1 MPSLAA
7 NVTPAMTAR
16 PSQTDTDIAPPVLK
30 LPAGLTFAG
39 LVGGIVLGLLLAGTS
54 TEELVLQV
62 AEPVGSL
69 WLRALQMTIIPL
81 VAALLVVGIGKMVA
95 TARAGAMAKT
105 TLVGIF
111 SILAAGTIFAAFA
124 MPALLA
130 LFPVPIEAGQVLAAE
145 TVEPQQVPG
154 LGDFLTSLVS
164 PNIIAAA
171 AETQMLPLI
180 IFFGALGFAIA
191 RLPEARRAQ
200 MAGFFAAL
208 ADAMLVIVGWVLW
221 LAPVGVFALA
231 TGMAARAGAG
241 AIAAL
246 GHYILTVSAMGFV
259 VFVAAYVVAWA
270 GAGFSP
276 LRFGRAIVPAQ
287 AVALSTQS
295 SLASLPPMLESCR
308 RLGIRAAAA
317 DFVLP
322 LAVAIFRATSPA
334 MNLAVAIY
342 VAVLTGVELTP
353 GVLAAGAAVALVTTI
368 GSVSLPG
375 SVSFVTSIGP
385 IALAMGVPIGPLA
398 LLVAVEMIPDLM
410 RTVGNVTMNVA
421 LAGTV
426 DRRTGGAA
434 EA

>member
-1 MPSLAA
+1 MPRVGA
-7 NVTPAMTAR
+7 NVTPAMTAT
-16 PSQTDTDIAPPVLK
+16 PTPGDTDIAPPVLK

-39 LVGGIVLGLLLAGTS
+39 LVGGIVLGLFLAGTS
-54 TEELVLQV
+54 SEEWVLAI

-95 TARAGAMAKT
+95 TARAGAMART

-111 SILAAGTIFAAFA
+111 SILAAGTLFASFA

-130 LFPVPIEAGQVLAAE
+130 LFPVPVEAGQVLAAD
-145 TVEPQQVPG
+145 TAAPQEVPG

-171 AETQMLPLI
+171 ADTQMLPLI
-180 IFFGALGFAIA
+180 IFFAALGFAIA

-221 LAPVGVFALA
+221 LAPIGVFALA

-259 VFVAAYVVAWA
+259 VFLAAYAVAWL

-308 RLGIRAAAA
+308 RLGIRDASA

-353 GVLAAGAAVALVTTI
+353 AVIAAGAAVALVTTI

-426 DRRTGGAA
+426 DRRAGDRAA
-434 EA
+434 